1 VLSCTVPL
9 MSPVIFWA
17 NSGRLVNKTARNK
30 ANAQHKSLSRII
42 GFPLLRARRHIEPL
56 LGREV

>member
-1 VLSCTVPL
+1 
-9 MSPVIFWA
+9 VIFWA
-17 NSGRLVNKTARNK
+17 NSGRLVNKTARKK